1 MKKHYSLVL
10 LVLLVLL
17 AAIGSTSAQNHIHR
31 CSTNEHETYLQS
43 INPKRAEQRAAFET
57 IVRNNYQSVNR
68 TQMPTITIPVV
79 VHVLYSNAN
88 QNITDA
94 QIASQIEV
102 LNEDFNRLN
111 ADTANTPVPWKSI
124 AGTTGINF
132 CLAQVDPNGAPT
144 TGIER
149 RQTTTSSFGTND
161 NIKRFVNGGLDA
173 WNPTQYFNIWVGN
186 LGNFLLGYAEFP
198 TATLSN
204 TYGVVIHYNYFG
216 RNGSAQA
223 PFNKGRTATHEV
235 GHCFGLYHIW
245 GDDGSACSGSDQVG
259 DTPNQGGENYGC
271 PNYPRT
277 DACATAAP
285 GAMFMNYMDYTDDA
299 CMNLFTQGQATR
311 ILNTFNNSPY
321 SVLQN
326 STACGAVNL
335 LAIDARMVSIQAPT
349 GNLCSGTFQ
358 PIVTVRNA
366 GADTLTSI
374 DINYQIDS
382 NTPAVFN
389 WTGILPSLSS
399 AQVTLPALTALP
411 GTHTFTAFTS
421 NPNGVSDLNPSND
434 SATTNFNVL
443 TSGQALPYSEGFE
456 GAFPPTG
463 MQLINPDGGFTWEQT
478 TAAFKSGS
486 KSTFINNYDYNANGQ
501 VDELILPN
509 FDLGTVTSPKM
520 NFWLA
525 YRLYTSPTTTP
536 NYSDT
541 LEVQV
546 STDCGATYTSIYKK
560 FGIPLVTTPTPYNT
574 SAAYV
579 PIASHWRK
587 DSLDLSAYSAFNNVV
602 VKFRHITDYENNL
615 YLDDINLGSNL
626 STGLVSQG
634 DISYFGL
641 YPNPANNLL
650 NLDLGGW
657 NNTDLNLRIIDVTGR
672 LISAQ
677 SGLTGGGIYT
687 LDISNL
693 ARGAYRVEVRDN
705 TTMNSLPFVKY

>member
-1 MKKHYSLVL
+1 MKKHYSLLL
-10 LVLLVLL
+10 LVLFTAFGKI
-17 AAIGSTSAQNHIHR
+17 AAQDRIHR

-43 INPKRAEQRAAFET
+43 INPKRAEQRAAFES
-57 IVRNNYQSVNR
+57 IVRRNYQNVNR
-68 TQMPTITIPVV
+68 SQMPVITIPVV
-79 VHVLYSNAN
+79 VHVLYANAN

-102 LNEDFNRLN
+102 LNEDFSRLN
-111 ADTANTPVPWKSI
+111 PDTNNTPAAFQGI
-124 AGTTGINF
+124 AGSPQINF

-173 WNPTQYFNIWVGN
+173 WDPTQYFNIWVGN

-245 GDDGSACSGSDQVG
+245 GDDGNACSGSDLVA

-271 PNYPRT
+271 PSYPLT
-277 DACATAAP
+277 DNCATANP
-285 GAMFMNYMDYTDDA
+285 GVMFMNYMDYTDDA
-299 CMNLFTQGQATR
+299 CMNLFTQGQSTR
-311 ILNTFNNSPY
+311 VLNTFNNSPY
-321 SVLQN
+321 NVLQN

-335 LAIDARMVSIQAPT
+335 FAIDARMVSIQAPS

-358 PIVTVRNA
+358 PVVTVRNA
-366 GADTLTSI
+366 GADTLTSL
-374 DINYQIDS
+374 DINYLIDN

-389 WTGILPSLSS
+389 WTGTLPSLSS
-399 AQVTLPALTALP
+399 VQLTLPAQTALP
-411 GTHTFTAFTS
+411 GPHTFTAYTS
-421 NPNGVSDLNPSND
+421 NPNGVTDLNPAND
-434 SATTNFNVL
+434 SASTNFTVL

-456 GAFPPTG
+456 GAFPPNG

-486 KSTFINNYDYNANGQ
+486 KSAFINNYDYNANGQ

-509 FDLGTVTSPKM
+509 FDLGTAVSPTM
-520 NFWLA
+520 SFWLA
-525 YRLYTSPTTTP
+525 YRLYTNPSTTP

-579 PIASHWRK
+579 PIASHWRR
-587 DSLDLSAYSAFNNVV
+587 DSIDLSTYSAFNNVV
-602 VKFRHITDYENNL
+602 LKFKHITDYENNL
-615 YLDDINLGSNL
+615 YLDDINLGSNT
-626 STGLVSQG
+626 STGVGEQSGSTLLRV
-634 DISYFGL
+634 
-641 YPNPANNLL
+641 YPNPAGNLL
-650 NLDLGGW
+650 NIDLSAW
-657 NNTDLNLRIIDVTGR
+657 NTQDLSLRIVDLTGR
-672 LISAQ
+672 LISEQ
-677 SGLTGGGIYT
+677 SGLLGGGVFV

-693 ARGAYRVEVRDN
+693 AQGMYRVKVRDN
-705 TTMNSLPFVKY
+705 VTVSSLPFIKN

>member
-1 MKKHYSLVL
+1 
-10 LVLLVLL
+10 
-17 AAIGSTSAQNHIHR
+17 
-31 CSTNEHETYLQS
+31 
-43 INPKRAEQRAAFET
+43 
-57 IVRNNYQSVNR
+57 
-68 TQMPTITIPVV
+68 PVV
-79 VHVLYSNAN
+79 VHVLYANAN

-102 LNEDFNRLN
+102 LNEDFSRLN
-111 ADTANTPVPWKSI
+111 PDTNNTPAAFQGI
-124 AGTTGINF
+124 AGSPQINF

-144 TGIER
+144 SGIER

-173 WNPTQYFNIWVGN
+173 WDPTQYFNIWVGN

-245 GDDGSACSGSDQVG
+245 GDDGNACSGSDLVA

-271 PNYPRT
+271 PAYPLT
-277 DACATAAP
+277 DNCATANP
-285 GAMFMNYMDYTDDA
+285 GVMFMNYMDYTDDA
-299 CMNLFTQGQATR
+299 CMNLFTQGQSTR
-311 ILNTFNNSPY
+311 VLNTFNNSPY
-321 SVLQN
+321 NVLQN
-326 STACGAVNL
+326 STACGTVNL
-335 LAIDARMVSIQAPT
+335 FAIDARMVSIQAPS

-358 PIVTVRNA
+358 PVVTVRNA
-366 GADTLTSI
+366 GADTLTSL
-374 DINYQIDS
+374 DINYLIDN

-389 WTGILPSLSS
+389 WTGTLPSLSS
-399 AQVTLPALTALP
+399 VQLTLPAQTALP
-411 GTHTFTAFTS
+411 GPHTFTAYTS
-421 NPNGVSDLNPSND
+421 NPNGVTDLNPAND
-434 SATTNFNVL
+434 SASTNFTVL

-456 GAFPPTG
+456 GAFPPNG

-486 KSTFINNYDYNANGQ
+486 KSAFINNYDYNANGQ

-509 FDLGTVTSPKM
+509 FDLGTAVSPTM
-520 NFWLA
+520 SFWLA
-525 YRLYTSPTTTP
+525 YRLYTNPSTTP

-579 PIASHWRK
+579 PIASHWRR
-587 DSLDLSAYSAFNNVV
+587 DSIDLSTYSAFNNVV
-602 VKFRHITDYENNL
+602 LKFKHITDYENNL
-615 YLDDINLGSNL
+615 YLDDINLGSNATTGVGEQSG
-626 STGLVSQG
+626 STLLRV
-634 DISYFGL
+634 
-641 YPNPANNLL
+641 YPNPAGSQL
-650 NLDLGGW
+650 NIDLSAW
-657 NNTDLNLRIIDVTGR
+657 NTQDLSLRIVDLTGR
-672 LISAQ
+672 LISEQ
-677 SGLTGGGIYT
+677 SSLPGSGVFV

-693 ARGAYRVEVRDN
+693 AQGMYRVEVRDN
-705 TTMNSLPFVKY
+705 VTVSSLPFIKN